1 MRDNTTVID
10 SADTWIDLLC
20 KETYI
25 IKTHRPSL
33 NCELKAS
40 KELQIRYF
48 K

>member
-10 SADTWIDLLC
+10 RADTWIDLLC

-25 IKTHRPSL
+25 KTHRPSL
-33 NCELKAS
+33 NRGLKAS